1 MMGQH
6 WYFIGI
12 GGCGMSA
19 LAKIHLEMGDRVS
32 GSDLTGEEKSPELTR
47 LGAVIHRGHNA
58 AHLLDSPDVVVYSTA
73 IRPDNPEMIR
83 ARSLGIPLMHRSQCL
98 AGLTA
103 LQETISV
110 AGAHGK
116 TTTSS
121 MLSTILMDCGYDPT
135 AVVGGSMDILGGNG
149 RLGRGRYLVAEAD
162 ESDGSFLN
170 LKTAIPLITN
180 IEDDHMDHYGS
191 MEAIVE
197 AFRTFVRQADSPGIL
212 NTDCPVTRS
221 LSGERPGTVTYGL
234 KGTPDYQAVNLRY
247 GEGWNSADVL
257 WKGKYLTGIR
267 IHMPGDHNISNAL
280 GALACACSLGA
291 DPQQVS
297 ASLEGYRGVGRRY
310 QLVGEFNGIRVVDDY
325 AHHPTEIASLLA
337 GARQT
342 GPARLVVVFQPHRYT
357 RTRQFLDEF
366 AEVLKAADLCLI
378 TDIYSAGEDPLE
390 GISSGTLARRA
401 ASSRVIHS
409 GSLEETLTRLRSELR
424 PGDLVLTIGAGSI
437 TGLGPELIKG
447 K

>member
-1 MMGQH
+1 MGQH

-83 ARSLGIPLMHRSQCL
+83 ARSLGIPLMHRSKCL

-162 ESDGSFLN
+162 AGRAALGDGSLMGRQ
-170 LKTAIPLITN
+170 
-180 IEDDHMDHYGS
+180 IEAALMTGLL
-191 MEAIVE
+191 EAHQHNFSD
-197 AFRTFVRQADSPGIL
+197 ALQRNRNNDLAPRLVRQAEEYMLAHIDHPLALEDIAGAVSVSARAL
-212 NTDCPVTRS
+212 QYAFRRFRS
-221 LSGERPGTVTYGL
+221 TTPMAFLRQQRLERAHHDLQNARPGDTV
-234 KGTPDYQAVNLRY
+234 
-247 GEGWNSADVL
+247 
-257 WKGKYLTGIR
+257 
-267 IHMPGDHNISNAL
+267 
-280 GALACACSLGA
+280 
-291 DPQQVS
+291 
-297 ASLEGYRGVGRRY
+297 
-310 QLVGEFNGIRVVDDY
+310 
-325 AHHPTEIASLLA
+325 TEIATRWGFTHFGRFA
-337 GARQT
+337 ETYRARFGCTPRQT
-342 GPARLVVVFQPHRYT
+342 LQ
-357 RTRQFLDEF
+357 D
-366 AEVLKAADLCLI
+366 AA
-378 TDIYSAGEDPLE
+378 LE
-390 GISSGTLARRA
+390 
-401 ASSRVIHS
+401 
-409 GSLEETLTRLRSELR
+409 
-424 PGDLVLTIGAGSI
+424 PF
-437 TGLGPELIKG
+437 TG
-447 K
+447 